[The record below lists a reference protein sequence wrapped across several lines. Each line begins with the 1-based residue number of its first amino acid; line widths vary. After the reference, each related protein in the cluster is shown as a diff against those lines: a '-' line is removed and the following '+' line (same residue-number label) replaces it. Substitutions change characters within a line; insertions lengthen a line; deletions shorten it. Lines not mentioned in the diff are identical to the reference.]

1 MPPLSDPLF
10 WCLPFCCL
18 LQILGEQGESI
29 LDIAVPPLFMPSSIS
44 AWNGLFSRRLL
55 LHLPHPVDTTNGRA
69 RFLSEQ
75 ATLEVTLRMK
85 RELDFINFA

>member
-1 MPPLSDPLF
+1 MIKIKLPDTKASD
-10 WCLPFCCL
+10 
-18 LQILGEQGESI
+18 IT
-29 LDIAVPPLFMPSSIS
+29 LDIQEKLLDFRSPQK
-44 AWNGLFSRRLL
+44 RLL
-55 LHLPHPVDTTNGRA
+55 LHLPHPVDTTNGKA